1 MIESTTPPVPAPT
14 EVPTGGAAGDDY
26 PPNVLGASAIIL
38 SLTGVFFVGSFG
50 IASLIGIGLGI
61 GSLVRSRRSRHQV
74 GGVGIVAIALGVV
87 GLIVLVVVFSR
98 FFATPAGPVTNS

>member
-1 MIESTTPPVPAPT
+1 MTDLTTPSAVSSEPVDPVADV
-14 EVPTGGAAGDDY
+14 EY

-38 SLTGVFFVGSFG
+38 SLTGIVFVWSFG

-61 GSLVRSRRSRHQV
+61 GSLMRSRRRRGQK

-87 GLIVLVVVFSR
+87 GLGVTTFILYRVFSGAY
-98 FFATPAGPVTNS
+98 FQ